1 MVELNGSRWQARAMP
16 TMHDV
21 ARASGFSQMTVSRAF
36 LESASIKKE
45 TRERILN
52 VAEEIGYYHNKAAS
66 YLASQRSRAVGIILP
81 TLQDS
86 IYVPFVEGAR
96 RVFESHRQDYI
107 LQTIDYAR
115 GREPYAIRSLVSQRV
130 QVIMLP
136 SIGHTPEAR
145 KFLEMLPI
153 PLIEVGNLPKK
164 PIDFAVG
171 HSDFEAG
178 YLATR
183 HLIERGRR
191 KIAIICGYAR
201 DTSNARDRSSGY
213 RCALQ
218 EVGLPLVESRHVEVE
233 HSIDAGLHGLDRLM
247 TAEFDGLV
255 IGGEIWAAAI
265 VLKLLSV
272 GRRIPSDVAVVGIGE
287 VELAHYLPVP
297 LTYVR
302 LPRGEAGTRSAE
314 LAIALSR
321 GDEISQTVVKLPVQL
336 IANASA

>member
-1 MVELNGSRWQARAMP
+1 
-16 TMHDV
+16 MHDV

-66 YLASQRSRAVGIILP
+66 YLASQRSRAFGIILP

-96 RVFESHRQDYI
+96 RVFESHRADYI

-183 HLIERGRR
+183 HLIESGRR

-213 RCALQ
+213 RCAMQ
-218 EVGLPLVESRHVEVE
+218 EAGLPLVESRHVEVE

-247 TAEFDGLV
+247 TARIRRARHRRRDL
-255 IGGEIWAAAI
+255 GGSYRAKATQRWPPH
-265 VLKLLSV
+265 SF
-272 GRRIPSDVAVVGIGE
+272 
-287 VELAHYLPVP
+287 
-297 LTYVR
+297 
-302 LPRGEAGTRSAE
+302 
-314 LAIALSR
+314 
-321 GDEISQTVVKLPVQL
+321 
-336 IANASA
+336 